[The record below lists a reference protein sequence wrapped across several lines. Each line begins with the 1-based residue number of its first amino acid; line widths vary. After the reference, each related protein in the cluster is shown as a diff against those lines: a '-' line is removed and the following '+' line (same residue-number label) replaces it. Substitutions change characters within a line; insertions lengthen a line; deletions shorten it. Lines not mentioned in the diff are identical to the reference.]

1 MWGIPWLD
9 LKSHL
14 LRCLVFLYIAYSP
27 DIEGWCEQRIMS
39 NNLQESL
46 LPCVFSKLMPDGK
59 VNDHSLVSKFHL
71 NVSSHFKQKEHL
83 HFLAKRVCSYLLSVF
98 VVYHSWF
105 SIVFTMNPPV
115 SWASSSVLLVCSC
128 QTLPDFWVFFLCSCQ
143 VSRLQPPFA
152 ASGHLVL
159 CLCVTPVQTFSL
171 VVGPHGK
178 GHQNILLMHCI
189 CEDIK
194 SCMHFMTLKIL
205 DSCLPNVELAE
216 RLTWEIHR
224 QEEERNPS
232 SNWIENHVDY
242 YLLSQAGWRS
252 AENQIFLTHSLPVT
266 VIFAWANFHSASK
279 SCITFLLQWYM
290 FSAVSVNKISP
301 WVVESFS
308 PYSSFSP
315 QCPLH
320 LSDQISLVP

>member
-1 MWGIPWLD
+1 MGRWMTTVWYP
-9 LKSHL
+9 
-14 LRCLVFLYIAYSP
+14 
-27 DIEGWCEQRIMS
+27 
-39 NNLQESL
+39 
-46 LPCVFSKLMPDGK
+46 
-59 VNDHSLVSKFHL
+59 KFHL

-83 HFLAKRVCSYLLSVF
+83 HFRAKRVCSYLLSVF
-98 VVYHSWF
+98 VVYHSCF

-171 VVGPHGK
+171 LVGPHGK
-178 GHQNILLMHCI
+178 GHQNIFVMHCI

-205 DSCLPNVELAE
+205 DSCLPNVELDE

-242 YLLSQAGWRS
+242 YLLNQAGQGS
-252 AENQIFLTHSLPVT
+252 AENQIFLIHSLPVT
-266 VIFAWANFHSASK
+266 VIFARANFHAASI
-279 SCITFLLQWYM
+279 SCNTFLLQWYM
-290 FSAVSVNKISP
+290 FSDVSVNKIYLHELLRASLHIWNEIPCCWATEAASFASP
-301 WVVESFS
+301 PKVGVGSTQEH
-308 PYSSFSP
+308 PE
-315 QCPLH
+315 LLIH
-320 LSDQISLVP
+320 LL